1 MEIVVKEA
9 VINKQCKKL
18 ELSNNQITLVGASII
33 AKALNNNTTLEI
45 LYLRGNALGDIGVG
59 AIAKTLSLNNCKLGM
74 LDLQRIGIT
83 DEGIEYL
90 AEMLKINTM
99 LVRLLLGNNEISH
112 QGVERLANVLTHHN
126 TTLLSIRIGVNKLI
140 SDSSVDVLVKML
152 KQNQTL
158 GCLDIS
164 VCNLSENGKERLQ
177 QIAQSRKGFKLL
189 L

>member
-1 MEIVVKEA
+1 
-9 VINKQCKKL
+9 
-18 ELSNNQITLVGASII
+18 
-33 AKALNNNTTLEI
+33 
-45 LYLRGNALGDIGVG
+45 
-59 AIAKTLSLNNCKLGM
+59 
-74 LDLQRIGIT
+74 
-83 DEGIEYL
+83 
-90 AEMLKINTM
+90 MLKINTM
-99 LVRLLLGNNEISH
+99 LVRLQLGNNEISH

-126 TTLLSIRIGVNKLI
+126 ITLLSIRIGVNKLI
-140 SDSSVDVLVKML
+140 SDSSVDILVKML